1 MAEQALEVAKQLA
14 ASRPLWRRFLSRVF
28 VVYIVLNMALC
39 AVVFLPWALPRETIS
54 GLLGRWI
61 STEHGWKRVVG
72 LLLGTIADYIYFWEP
87 AHCVEVFKCEAKSRE
102 VLYPEG
108 CA

>member
-1 MAEQALEVAKQLA
+1 MAEEALAIATQVAA
-14 ASRPLWRRFLSRVF
+14 RRPLWRRFLSRVF

-61 STEHGWKRVVG
+61 STERGWKRVTG
-72 LLLGTIADYIYFWEP
+72 LLLGAIADRIYWWEP
-87 AHCVEVFKCEAKSRE
+87 AHCVEVYKCEHRARE
-102 VLYPEG
+102 VLYP
-108 CA
+108 

>member
-1 MAEQALEVAKQLA
+1 MAEQALEIEKQLA

-54 GLLGRWI
+54 GLLGRWMA
-61 STEHGWKRVVG
+61 TECGWKRAVG
-72 LLLGTIADYIYFWEP
+72 LALGFVADRIYWWEP
-87 AHCVEVFKCEAKSRE
+87 AHCIEVYKCEHRARE
-102 VLYPEG
+102 VLYP
-108 CA
+108 